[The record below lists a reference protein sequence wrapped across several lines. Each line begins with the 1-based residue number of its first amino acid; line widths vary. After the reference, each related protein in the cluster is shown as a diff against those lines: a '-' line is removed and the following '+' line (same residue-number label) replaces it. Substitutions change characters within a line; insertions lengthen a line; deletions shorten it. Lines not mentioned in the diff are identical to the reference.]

1 MGLLVEATHRKGVG
15 PKLGAGIVDALA
27 TVIEPI
33 IALMEANPDEGA
45 ESVRRAV
52 AYVQTRT
59 DARRAEAEQRD
70 QARKAKAKPTDAA
83 ADPEPEQEEL
93 DQVADDITAM
103 IAPPPPTPPA

>member
-70 QARKAKAKPTDAA
+70 QARKAKAKPTDAGGE
-83 ADPEPEQEEL
+83 PEPEQDDL
-93 DQVADDITAM
+93 DAVADGITAR
-103 IAPPPPTPPA
+103 IAPPD